1 MYGGDEGGERG
12 EKRRAVSFEGDRNR
26 VLGTVSLGRRLAF
39 FCVVSFFGEEGI
51 STIIRS
57 KPEELH
63 DQGPAFRLHSGHLER
78 GYECNYELLQT
89 YGPVESSV

>member
-51 STIIRS
+51 STIIGRI
-57 KPEELH
+57 
-63 DQGPAFRLHSGHLER
+63 
-78 GYECNYELLQT
+78 
-89 YGPVESSV
+89 